1 MRGIQT
7 KMAAGLA
14 LVALGSLAGYAVG
27 AGPAGDQGAA
37 ATAAKR
43 QPVEVRTRTIHR
55 TIRIV
60 RHEKPRRPRPQPPAP
75 TASPPAAEL
84 AAVSQTAPAP
94 PAAPPAAKLP
104 ATTSPPVRTR
114 TSGGGSRSGGE
125 RELGGEREGEGED
138 D

>member
-7 KMAAGLA
+7 KMAAGLG

-27 AGPAGDQGAA
+27 AGPAEDQGAA
-37 ATAAKR
+37 ATVAKR

-55 TIRIV
+55 TIRVV

-75 TASPPAAEL
+75 TSPPAAAL
-84 AAVSQTAPAP
+84 APVPQAAPAP
-94 PAAPPAAKLP
+94 AATPP

-114 TSGGGSRSGGE
+114 TSGGGSPSGGE
-125 RELGGEREGEGED
+125 RERGDEHERSVEREGD
-138 D
+138 DD